1 MSVHALFGALSDP
14 TRFAIVERL
23 LAAGDMTAGELA
35 ELFTRVKASLNP
47 GGTLLLCHWRHP
59 VSGWE
64 LDGETVHAM
73 ARQQLRWPTEG
84 LYREKDFILEVFA
97 VPAGIPTVR

>member
-1 MSVHALFGALSDP
+1 
-14 TRFAIVERL
+14 
-23 LAAGDMTAGELA
+23 
-35 ELFTRVKASLNP
+35 
-47 GGTLLLCHWRHP
+47 
-59 VSGWE
+59 
-64 LDGETVHAM
+64 M